1 MTLPHLLL
9 HLFIKFHF
17 KGLIDNL
24 ERKFV
29 KIHAHAQSKIEVMR
43 LRFFK
48 TITQFFL
55 SITLKCINLMPD
67 ILTKT
72 KKELKWIKYKKFM
85 KMIHTKSRN
94 QMFWSFTRYV
104 LIDTI
109 RAICNSN
116 NIRKTN
122 TY

>member
-1 MTLPHLLL
+1 
-9 HLFIKFHF
+9 
-17 KGLIDNL
+17 
-24 ERKFV
+24 
-29 KIHAHAQSKIEVMR
+29 
-43 LRFFK
+43 
-48 TITQFFL
+48 
-55 SITLKCINLMPD
+55 MPD

-94 QMFWSFTRYV
+94 QMFWSFTRCV

-116 NIRKTN
+116 NIRKKKHLLSNGSLIAAIHFKRN
-122 TY
+122 TKEVPFMHEFRGTEKIIDTV